1 MRHLLVAVAA
11 RDVGLGGRG
20 VAHSVV
26 ERGCDDAP
34 GELRRA
40 GVTRMDGRYT
50 FDRKRDMCPPRY
62 PSRNATKRFPQ
73 DPQDAV
79 EPVCSQS
86 WLCSDGV
93 VQPAGLVGT
102 KSYGGSSNSGT
113 TGAASI
119 DAELKTHGNEAIYVN
134 RKPDG
139 DPVYQVG
146 LQCRSRGSLET
157 CSEMGP
163 PRRPILFHVT
173 SRGKSERITDARP
186 ISPCR
191 CLPLKRANLVGMYPL
206 DGVAHANPLLSRKG
220 LGALLQ

>member
-1 MRHLLVAVAA
+1 MRHPLVAVAA
-11 RDVGLGGRG
+11 RDVGLGGRA

-26 ERGCDDAP
+26 ERGRDDAP
-34 GELRRA
+34 GKLRRV
-40 GVTRMDGRYT
+40 GVTRTDGRYT
-50 FDRKRDMCPPRY
+50 FDRKRDMGPPRY

-86 WLCSDGV
+86 WPCSDGV
-93 VQPAGLVGT
+93 VQSAGLDRT
-102 KSYGGSSNSGT
+102 KSYGGSSDSGT

-134 RKPDG
+134 RKPDW
-139 DPVYQVG
+139 DFDYQVG
-146 LQCRSRGSLET
+146 LQWRGRGSLET

-173 SRGKSERITDARP
+173 SGGKSERITDARP
-186 ISPCR
+186 ISPCM
-191 CLPLKRANLVGMYPL
+191 CLSLKGANLVGMYPF
-206 DGVAHANPLLSRKG
+206 DGVAHANPKLNRKG